1 MLALSLKPPECAEQT
16 PLPVRLHQ
24 GWWLD
29 LLCKKTCWELL
40 FDEIIANDRGVSY
53 FGELE

>member
-24 GWWLD
+24 GWQLKPPMQEN
-29 LLCKKTCWELL
+29 LLGAA
-40 FDEIIANDRGVSY
+40 FR
-53 FGELE
+53 